1 MKFEVPGY
9 EEGAFG
15 ISLESDIVSDRSDE
29 AEDGGVSLSD
39 KDVYTFPELIAFR
52 FFFLSEFLTPDGESQ
67 LSTATLPQERWVCW
81 LYSLGELV
89 RSSPSLENPK
99 NAVQMIAQ
107 KRTLSGSLVL
117 LRASPILA

>member
-52 FFFLSEFLTPDGESQ
+52 FFFF
-67 LSTATLPQERWVCW
+67 
-81 LYSLGELV
+81 
-89 RSSPSLENPK
+89 K
-99 NAVQMIAQ
+99 
-107 KRTLSGSLVL
+107 
-117 LRASPILA
+117 